1 MTAYATVEDLEV
13 RWRDLSPTEQDRAGV
28 LLDDAAAMLSA
39 YVTVDAGDQELLDL
53 LRIVSCN
60 MVQRAMSA
68 SEQGAYG
75 VTQQTVSADIYSRS
89 MTFANPSGDMYLTRN
104 EKKLLG
110 IGTGYIGSI
119 PVKVGGTDD

>member
-1 MTAYATVEDLEV
+1 MAFATVDDLQA
-13 RWRDLSPTEQDRAGV
+13 RWRVLSEPEQERAAV
-28 LLDDAAAMLSA
+28 LLEDASVMLSSLVA
-39 YVTVDAGDQELLDL
+39 IDSEDPYQADL
-53 LRIVSCN
+53 LKVVCCS
-60 MVQRAMSA
+60 MVQRSMMA
-68 SEQGAYG
+68 SEQDAFG

-119 PVKVGGTDD
+119 PVKVGDSDD